1 MTKPAAPLRSST
13 APLLGQKQ
21 RQRPGPKPKRLQAAG
36 RAAAASNLTPFGQRL
51 RALRAERGLSASEM
65 ARALGVSAAYLSA
78 LEHGQRGKPSA
89 RLMHLICQYFNI
101 IWDEADALALLAE
114 LSDPKLKLD
123 TSGLSAEHTLLAN
136 RFARSLPK
144 MSQGQARRLLRTFE
158 KLDTETEA

>member
-1 MTKPAAPLRSST
+1 MSKPASPLRGGAGPS
-13 APLLGQKQ
+13 LGLRQ
-21 RQRPGPKPKRLQAAG
+21 RQRPGPKPKRLQTG
-36 RAAAASNLTPFGQRL
+36 ERSSAASTLTPFGQHL
-51 RALRAERGLSASEM
+51 RALRSERGLSAVEM
-65 ARALGVSAAYLSA
+65 ARALGVSPAYLSA

-89 RLMHLICQYFNI
+89 RMMHLICQYFNI
-101 IWDEADALALLAE
+101 IWDEADALALLAA

-144 MSQGQARRLLRTFE
+144 MSQSQARRLLRTFE